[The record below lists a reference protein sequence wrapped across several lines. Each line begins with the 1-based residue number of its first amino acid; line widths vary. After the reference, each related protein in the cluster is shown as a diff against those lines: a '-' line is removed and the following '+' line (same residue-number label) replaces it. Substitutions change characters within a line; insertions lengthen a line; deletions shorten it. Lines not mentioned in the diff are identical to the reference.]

1 MGGVVATVD
10 DEGHDDIVDET
21 LVVDV
26 ENGCDDDVPVPV
38 LVCGDIEDDGYDV
51 DVAALALVVK
61 CCCQSSYRLE
71 QNYCLVVEDIC
82 FLVLVH
88 LC

>member
-26 ENGCDDDVPVPV
+26 ENGCDDDDVALA
-38 LVCGDIEDDGYDV
+38 LVDIEDGGYG
-51 DVAALALVVK
+51 VAALALVVK

-71 QNYCLVVEDIC
+71 
-82 FLVLVH
+82 
-88 LC
+88 